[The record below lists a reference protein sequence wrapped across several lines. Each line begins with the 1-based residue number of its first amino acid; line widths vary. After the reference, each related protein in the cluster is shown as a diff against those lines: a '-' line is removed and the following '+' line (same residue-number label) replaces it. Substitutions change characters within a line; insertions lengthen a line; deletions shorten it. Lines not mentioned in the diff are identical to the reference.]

1 MNRSD
6 EEERRRTFNARV
18 AANEYL
24 DAAALDL
31 AWIIYDWKQAAL
43 PRDHD
48 LGRETG
54 VLLWNMR
61 HRVYCWGKKYV
72 PQLDLPEWAANDP
85 R

>member
-1 MNRSD
+1 MNRED
-6 EEERRRTFNARV
+6 EEERRRDHNVRT
-18 AANEYL
+18 AAGAYF
-24 DAAALDL
+24 DMAALDL

-61 HRVYCWGKKYV
+61 HKVYCWGKKYV
-72 PQLDLPEWAANDP
+72 PKLPFAECAANDP